1 MRQRMAASISAIV
14 VMLSIV
20 GIVQEKLTATEGG
33 SVLMAV
39 LAYWAEPPASPGT
52 G

>member
-1 MRQRMAASISAIV
+1 MAASISAIV

-33 SVLMAV
+33 SALMAV
-39 LAYWAEPPASPGT
+39 LAYWAEPPASPGSGT
-52 G
+52 R